1 MRIDIG
7 EAEGKLSEL
16 VGKVVFGG
24 ENQIILTKHG
34 NPVAR
39 ITDYYDPPRGVK
51 IGTAKGLFTAPSIE
65 ELDSMN
71 DEITEMFGV
80 ESSPCK

>member
-1 MRIDIG
+1 MRVDIE

-24 ENQIILTKHG
+24 ENQVIITKHG

-39 ITDYYDPPRGVK
+39 ITDYYNPPRGVK
-51 IGTAKGLFTAPSIE
+51 LGIAKGMFTAPSLE

-71 DEITEMFGV
+71 DEIAEMFGV
-80 ESSPCK
+80 K